1 MPRTITVLG
10 AGLVGA
16 AIIRDLSDSGLHVR
30 AVDHDAARLAAL
42 APDDRIEPVTADLT
56 QPVELE
62 HVLRGADLAVCAVP
76 GHMGYRT
83 LAGIIDA
90 GLDVVDI
97 SFFPEDA
104 FDLDERAKERGV
116 TAVVDCGVAP
126 GLCNMQA
133 GYVEGLLDE
142 IDSYTCMVG
151 GLPERREPPFEYR
164 AVFSPADVLEE
175 YTRPARMVRAG
186 AVVTLEALS
195 DVEPVDLPGVDT
207 LEAFNTDGLRTLIRT
222 MDIPEMT
229 EKTLRYPGHADL
241 MRVFR
246 DSGFFSGDPIDVR
259 GQDVRPLDVTSRL
272 LFDAWRM
279 RPEDRD
285 LTVMRVELAGRAD
298 GRSWT
303 YRFDLLDRF
312 DEESGVHS
320 MARTTGYTCT
330 AAVHLVLG
338 GAYDVPGIS
347 APESIGRRSGCY
359 ERVTGHL
366 RDRGVDVAMHVLERN

>member
-1 MPRTITVLG
+1 MPQTITVLG

-16 AIIRDLSDSGLHVR
+16 AIVRDLLESGLSVR
-30 AVDHDAARLAAL
+30 AVDRDAGRLAAL
-42 APDDRIEPVTADLT
+42 PDHELLEPIETDLAGT
-56 QPVELE
+56 GELKR
-62 HVLRGADLAVCAVP
+62 VLRGAELAVCAVP

-90 GLDVVDI
+90 GCDVVDI

-104 FDLDERAKERGV
+104 FGLDERAKQRGV

-133 GYVEGLLDE
+133 GYAEGLLDK

-151 GLPERREPPFEYR
+151 GLPEKREPPFEYR
-164 AVFSPADVLEE
+164 AVFSPADVIEE
-175 YTRPARMVRAG
+175 YTRPARMVRG
-186 AVVTLEALS
+186 GEIVTVEALS
-195 DVEPVDLPGVDT
+195 GIEPVELPGVDA
-207 LEAFNTDGLRTLIRT
+207 LESFNTDGLRSLIRT

-229 EKTLRYPGHADL
+229 EKTLRYPGHAHL

-246 DSGFFSGDPIDVR
+246 DAGFFS
-259 GQDVRPLDVTSRL
+259 QDAIYAGGKSVRPLDVTSSL

-279 RPEDRD
+279 RPADRD
-285 LTVMRVELAGRAD
+285 LTVMRVELTGRGD
-298 GRSWT
+298 GREWT
-303 YRFDLLDRF
+303 VRFDLLDRF

-330 AAVHLVLG
+330 AAVHLLLSG
-338 GAYDVPGIS
+338 EYDAPGIS
-347 APESIGRRSGCY
+347 PPEFIGRVEDCY
-359 ERVTGHL
+359 EQITEYL
-366 RDRGVDVAMHVLERN
+366 RARGVDVVMHVLERV